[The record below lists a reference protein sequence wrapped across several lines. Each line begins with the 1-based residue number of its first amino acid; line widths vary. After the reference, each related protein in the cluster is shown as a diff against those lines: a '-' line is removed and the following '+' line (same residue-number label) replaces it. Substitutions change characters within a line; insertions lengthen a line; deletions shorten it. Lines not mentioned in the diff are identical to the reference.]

1 MALTGVALLGVL
13 TLILGGVLEWSAQR
27 LRPNHRRLVDA
38 IDQLL
43 PQTQCE
49 RCGYPGCRP
58 YAEAIAGGVAI
69 NRCPPGGNG
78 TIQVLAALLDRPA
91 VTMDPELQPMDPTA
105 VALIDE
111 SRCIGCALCLPP
123 CPVDAIVGAA
133 GHMHTVIARQCTGC
147 ELCLP
152 ACPVDCIT
160 MVGSPDPSR
169 DVHPPLHVK
178 VDLARAA
185 ESRRRFEMHTQRIA
199 ADARAAEARRRQR
212 RAARERGDNP

>member
-1 MALTGVALLGVL
+1 MTLIGVALLGFL
-13 TLILGGVLEWSAQR
+13 TLALGGVLGWSAQR

-58 YAEAIAGGVAI
+58 YAEAIARGIAI
-69 NRCPPGGNG
+69 NRCPPGGDA
-78 TIQVLAALLDRPA
+78 TIQLLARLLDRA
-91 VTMDPELQPMDPTA
+91 TIALDPELQPMDSTA
-105 VALIDE
+105 VASIDE

-133 GHMHTVIARQCTGC
+133 GHMHTVIVRQCTGC
-147 ELCLP
+147 ELCIP

-160 MVGSPDPSR
+160 MVGSPDAAR
-169 DVHPPLHVK
+169 GVHPPTHVS
-178 VDLARAA
+178 VDLTRAA
-185 ESRRRFEMHTQRIA
+185 ESRRRFEMHSQRIA
-199 ADARAAEARRRQR
+199 AEVRASEARRRQR
-212 RAARERGDNP
+212 RAARPSGDKP

>member
-13 TLILGGVLEWSAQR
+13 TLILGGALEWSAQR

-78 TIQVLAALLDRPA
+78 TIQVLAGLLERPVVAL
-91 VTMDPELQPMDPTA
+91 DPELQPMDPTA

-123 CPVDAIVGAA
+123 CPVDAIVGAT

-160 MVGSPDPSR
+160 MVGSPDMSLG
-169 DVHPPLHVK
+169 VHPPIHVK
-178 VDLARAA
+178 VDLARAT
-185 ESRRRFEMHTQRIA
+185 ESRRRFEMHTRRIA
-199 ADARAAEARRRQR
+199 ADVRAAEVRRRQR
-212 RAARERGDNP
+212 RAERQRGDNL

>member
-1 MALTGVALLGVL
+1 MALIGVVLLGIL
-13 TLILGGVLEWSAQR
+13 TFMLGGALEWSAQR
-27 LRPNHRRLVDA
+27 LRPNRRRLVDA

-69 NRCPPGGNG
+69 NLCPPGGSA
-78 TIQVLAALLDRPA
+78 TIQVLAALLDRPIVA
-91 VTMDPELQPMDPTA
+91 LDPELRPMDPTA

-123 CPVDAIVGAA
+123 CPVDASVGAA

-147 ELCLP
+147 ELCIP

-169 DVHPPLHVK
+169 GIDPPTHVK
-178 VDLARAA
+178 LDLARAN
-185 ESRRRFEMHTQRIA
+185 ESRRRFEMHTHRIA
-199 ADARAAEARRRQR
+199 SDARATEARRRQR
-212 RAARERGDNP
+212 RTARQRGDNQ